1 MRTQPLML
9 RWFAGLIAH
18 VRVLKPVEVIPA
30 AHDPARDAGRAGR
43 NRGLI
48 HNKDVLAGTFAALF
62 GISARWNPVLNPVNP
77 GTNNGIFDA

>member
-1 MRTQPLML
+1 MSRLTISKRQSGSEISWWPC
-9 RWFAGLIAH
+9 
-18 VRVLKPVEVIPA
+18 
-30 AHDPARDAGRAGR
+30 DAGRAGR